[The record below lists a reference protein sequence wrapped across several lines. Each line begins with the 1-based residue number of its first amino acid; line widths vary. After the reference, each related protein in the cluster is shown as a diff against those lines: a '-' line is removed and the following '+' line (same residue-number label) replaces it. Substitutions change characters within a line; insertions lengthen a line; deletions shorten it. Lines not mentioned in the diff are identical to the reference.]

1 MKIQLRLKS
10 INLAK
15 GILKALTKHQV
26 GNKIEFKS
34 VPLKQRLVLAKSGK
48 KGDAQ

>member
-26 GNKIEFKS
+26 GNKIEFKLQ
-34 VPLKQRLVLAKSGK
+34 VDLNDDKKQRR
-48 KGDAQ
+48 